1 MAKLINGNGNPA
13 VYANEDSDWFAAIMG
28 NQTSITAIGEQFR
41 ADQADANTIEVFD
54 GVIIT
59 KEGRRIQLDANQVDL
74 FEIPTGTQGQTN
86 YYIIGY
92 HLYTDTDSNQFCE
105 VFVQLMESASDTI
118 PEDTFRGGADDVYIS
133 LYRVTQDGLNI
144 DSIDLLLPTI
154 STISGIYANLTDNN
168 KSFNFGYDPD
178 TGKYGYYKQEGGAD
192 TFYPFSSGDLE
203 VSVVEDAL
211 QSTTIALDI
220 GAIYLALYA
229 TGNQGTGELKFNS
242 GATLLHEVYIAS
254 YTPSGTGVSCYCRIY
269 MATSD
274 QGVLNS
280 KTTRITDTGS
290 GRKLYKINV
299 SSS

>member
-1 MAKLINGNGNPA
+1 MSTLP
-13 VYANEDSDWFAAIMG
+13 
-28 NQTSITAIGEQFR
+28 
-41 ADQADANTIEVFD
+41 
-54 GVIIT
+54 
-59 KEGRRIQLDANQVDL
+59 
-74 FEIPTGTQGQTN
+74 TN
-86 YYIIGY
+86 YVDAVLNAEVNTRRRFNLIDNGDGTVS
-92 HLYTDTDSNQFCE
+92 LEDVTDYTRVGSNY
-105 VFVQLMESASDTI
+105 
-118 PEDTFRGGADDVYIS
+118 GA
-133 LYRVTQDGLNI
+133 QDINNQNAEI
-144 DSIDLLLPTI
+144 NQIN
-154 STISGIYANLTDNN
+154 ANLTDNN

-178 TGKYGYYKQEGGAD
+178 TGKYGYYKQEGGSD

-229 TGNQGTGELKFNS
+229 TGNHGTGELKFNS
-242 GATLLHEVYIAS
+242 GATLLHEVYIAG